1 MIENLFL
8 KEDFDPDLA
17 SPISFGY
24 SLSKYQNEH
33 DKKLDRK
40 PLIDREK
47 CTEREFIEHLVFPVL
62 MPALEKMLD
71 EAKKSNCFE
80 VCF

>member
-1 MIENLFL
+1 MENVFL
-8 KEDFDPDLA
+8 KEDFNPAFA

-33 DKKLDRK
+33 DKKLDRR

-47 CTEREFIEHLVFPVL
+47 CTEREFIENLVFPVL
-62 MPALEKMLD
+62 MSALEKMLH
-71 EAKKSNCFE
+71 EAKKNNCFE